1 MRKRNIIRSLVFL
14 GGCFGYYSLAVEV
27 WHSNLSRFSAALT
40 CAVFSLW
47 VFAGLAEILEDIL
60 SDFQKEQRE
69 RLNPKRLNLVDV
81 MLGKGG
87 IERRNLFTRMRRGA
101 AKWSTWKAVLIGV
114 SCAIAF
120 AFMVYMALIWKA
132 MEKL

>member
-1 MRKRNIIRSLVFL
+1 MKTIFRSVWFL
-14 GGCFGYYSLAVEV
+14 MWSSGYVLLGREV
-27 WHSNLSRFSAALT
+27 WHSNLDRFPAALT
-40 CAVFSLW
+40 CAAFGIGLI
-47 VFAGLAEILEDIL
+47 AGLTQLLEEIVN
-60 SDFQKEQRE
+60 DFQKEQRE

-114 SCAIAF
+114 ASLIAV
-120 AFMVYMALIWKA
+120 ALMVYMALVWKA